1 MNRKMAAIILS
12 LRTEA
17 DGLFLAYSEVS
28 RRLKKIESENIE
40 LKKKLKEKDE
50 RISKK
55 SVGITNGAD
64 L

>member
-55 SVGITNGAD
+55 SMGIANGAD

>member
-17 DGLFLAYSEVS
+17 DGLFLAYSEGS

>member
-1 MNRKMAAIILS
+1 MAAIILS